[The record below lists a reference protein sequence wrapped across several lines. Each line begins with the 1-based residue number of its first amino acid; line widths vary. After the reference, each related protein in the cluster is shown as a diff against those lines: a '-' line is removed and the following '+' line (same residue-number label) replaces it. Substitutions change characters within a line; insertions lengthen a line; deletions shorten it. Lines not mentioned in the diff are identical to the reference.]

1 MADALRVEHL
11 TVTVDG
17 KEVVRDVSLALARGA
32 VGALMG
38 PNGAGKSSLANA
50 LMGHPRYTLTAG
62 QIFLNDEDVT
72 ALPPHEKARRGLFL
86 SPQYP
91 PAIAGVTI
99 AGFLRAA
106 VSALRG
112 APPSIRDFRLLLE
125 DKARL
130 LGLEPSFLDRPLHDG
145 LSGGEKKRAEAL
157 QLLVLEPTVA
167 ILDETDSG
175 LDVDALKIVADAIE
189 RFRAPNRAILLITH
203 YQRMLEFVRPDAV
216 HVMVGGRI
224 IRSNGPALADE
235 IHRDGYA
242 SFMLS

>member
-1 MADALRVEHL
+1 MADALRVEKFS
-11 TVTVDG
+11 VTVDG
-17 KEVVRDVSLALARGA
+17 KEVVREVSLALARGT

-50 LMGHPRYTLTAG
+50 LMGHPRYAVTAG
-62 QIFLNDEDVT
+62 RIFLNDEDVT
-72 ALPPHEKARRGLFL
+72 TLPPNEKARRGLFL

-106 VSALRG
+106 VGALRG
-112 APPSIRDFRLLLE
+112 APPSVRDFRLMLE
-125 DKARL
+125 DKAQL
-130 LGLEPSFLDRPLHDG
+130 LGLDPSFLDRPLHDG

-157 QLLVLEPTVA
+157 QLLVLEPTMA

-189 RFRAPNRAILLITH
+189 RFRTPTRAILLITH
-203 YQRMLEFVRPDAV
+203 YQRMLEFVRPDAI

-224 IRSNGPALADE
+224 VASDGPALADE

-242 SFMLS
+242 RFVVS

>member
-1 MADALRVEHL
+1 MADALRVEKL
-11 TVTVDG
+11 SVAVDG
-17 KEVVRDVSLALARGA
+17 KEVVRDISLALTRGT
-32 VGALMG
+32 VSALMG

-50 LMGHPRYTLTAG
+50 LMGHPRYIATAG
-62 QIFLNDEDVT
+62 RIFLNDEDVT

-91 PAIAGVTI
+91 PAISGVTI

-106 VSALRG
+106 VGALRG
-112 APPSIRDFRLLLE
+112 APQSVRDFRLMLE
-125 DKARL
+125 DKAQL
-130 LGLEPSFLDRPLHDG
+130 LGLDPAFLDRPLHDG

-189 RFRAPNRAILLITH
+189 RFRTPNRAILLITH

-216 HVMVGGRI
+216 HVMVAGHIVASGG
-224 IRSNGPALADE
+224 PTLADE

-242 SFMLS
+242 KFMVE